1 MEPDDLDADP
11 VRQVAAWL
19 EEAAAAGVVEPNAM
33 VLATATPDGRPSAR
47 TVLVKGVDQRG
58 LVFFTNYASRKGR
71 ELAANPVAAAVLVWP
86 ALGRQVC
93 LTGPVVKISWAESE
107 AYFRSRPRG
116 SRLGA
121 WASPQSEVVADRA
134 ELDRRLARAAQRF
147 PNDDVP
153 LPNWWGGF
161 LLAPSSVELWR
172 RGDDRLHDRLR
183 YTRLPGGE
191 WGVDRLAP

>member
-1 MEPDDLDADP
+1 MEPGDLDPDP
-11 VRQVAAWL
+11 IRQIAVWL
-19 EEAAAAGVVEPNAM
+19 DEAGAAGVVEPNAM

-47 TVLVKGVDQRG
+47 TVLVKGVDERG

-93 LTGPVVKISWAESE
+93 LTGPVARTSWAESE
-107 AYFRSRPRG
+107 AYFRTRPRG
-116 SRLGA
+116 SRLAA

-134 ELDRRLARAAQRF
+134 ELDRRLARAAERF
-147 PNDDVP
+147 PHDDVP
-153 LPNWWGGF
+153 LPPWWGGF

-191 WGVDRLAP
+191 WAVDRLAP